1 MALARPARRGPVP
14 GWAWGRLEL
23 LGQGLGL
30 GGARLSVL
38 GRVRVEVAGEGQ
50 VVALAVPAA
59 EVEEEAAEE

>member
-1 MALARPARRGPVP
+1 MVLARPARRGPVP
-14 GWAWGRLEL
+14 GWAWARLEPL
-23 LGQGLGL
+23 VQGLGL

>member
-1 MALARPARRGPVP
+1 
-14 GWAWGRLEL
+14 
-23 LGQGLGL
+23 
-30 GGARLSVL
+30 LSVL